1 MIGHP
6 GMSQLEGVRG
16 IRRSRR
22 SQEAK
27 DAQEAEENQEAQ
39 SGRVICHHSAI
50 WTWAFLEAQE
60 VIVFQPQQSTVEPL
74 KQRPSLKME

>member
-1 MIGHP
+1 MIGRP
-6 GMSQLEGVRG
+6 VMSQLEGSQG
-16 IRRSRR
+16 NRR
-22 SQEAK
+22 SQEAE
-27 DAQEAEENQEAQ
+27 DGQEAEENQEAQ
-39 SGRVICHHSAI
+39 SGRVIWTCHHSAI